1 MPVKSTPDIRP
12 FLRRLPYFSG
22 LNEQTLDEVA
32 RSAYFQQYAA
42 GQLVVLEGEPPSGLY
57 IVLEGWLKA
66 SKIALDGREQILQF
80 LEDEDVF
87 NAIGVFSGEIN
98 PATVTALEPSAVWL
112 VRRETVLRLLDTHPQ
127 FARLVIQDLAGR
139 VVHLIALVEDLSLR
153 SVEARLARLL
163 LENAAGGRVQR
174 KRWATQTEIASRLGT
189 VPDVVSRTLRRL
201 AERGLIQISR
211 QEIIL
216 VDRAGLEAAAQIEQ

>member
-1 MPVKSTPDIRP
+1 M
-12 FLRRLPYFSG
+12 
-22 LNEQTLDEVA
+22 
-32 RSAYFQQYAA
+32 
-42 GQLVVLEGEPPSGLY
+42 
-57 IVLEGWLKA
+57 
-66 SKIALDGREQILQF
+66 
-80 LEDEDVF
+80 
-87 NAIGVFSGEIN
+87 
-98 PATVTALEPSAVWL
+98 
-112 VRRETVLRLLDTHPQ
+112 RRETVLRLLDTHPQ

-163 LENAAGGRVQR
+163 LEKASGDRVQR

-216 VDRAGLEAAAQIEQ
+216 VDRAGLEAAAQIEP